1 MISLSVKCPN
11 IMTMLQVANSL
22 TARSV
27 PRVVRRDLSED
38 RGAPQV
44 KITQDNSHYNK
55 VSSVYTGF
63 QCGKNKAKCL
73 LDAA

>member
-1 MISLSVKCPN
+1 MISLSVMCPN
-11 IMTMLQVANSL
+11 IITMLQVANSL

-38 RGAPQV
+38 QGGAQV

-55 VSSVYTGF
+55 VSTVSMGF
-63 QCGKNKAKCL
+63 
-73 LDAA
+73 

>member
-1 MISLSVKCPN
+1 MSLMISLSVKCPN

-38 RGAPQV
+38 QGGAQV

-55 VSSVYTGF
+55 VSSVYMGF
-63 QCGKNKAKCL
+63 
-73 LDAA
+73 

>member
-1 MISLSVKCPN
+1 MISLMIFLSVKCPN

-27 PRVVRRDLSED
+27 PRLVRRDLSED
-38 RGAPQV
+38 QGAQV

-55 VSSVYTGF
+55 VSSVYMGF
-63 QCGKNKAKCL
+63 
-73 LDAA
+73 

>member
-1 MISLSVKCPN
+1 MISLMISLSVKCPN
-11 IMTMLQVANSL
+11 IITMLQVANSL

-38 RGAPQV
+38 QGGAQAQV

-55 VSSVYTGF
+55 VSSVYMGF
-63 QCGKNKAKCL
+63 
-73 LDAA
+73 

>member
-1 MISLSVKCPN
+1 
-11 IMTMLQVANSL
+11 MLQVANSL

-38 RGAPQV
+38 QGAAQV

-55 VSSVYTGF
+55 VSSVYMG
-63 QCGKNKAKCL
+63 L
-73 LDAA
+73 

>member
-1 MISLSVKCPN
+1 MISLMISLSVKCPN

-27 PRVVRRDLSED
+27 PRLVRRDLSED
-38 RGAPQV
+38 QGAQV

-55 VSSVYTGF
+55 VSSVYMGF
-63 QCGKNKAKCL
+63 
-73 LDAA
+73 